1 MRTRMGV
8 AESISVIFWSRF
20 RWYQDSLG
28 PRAAPTSRPS
38 LLQRFDEGRERGVVS
53 QLGEGFVVDG
63 VWHLLAGGEIL
74 FVGEGLPQ
82 MELGIRDVALQRVGT
97 RQIVVV
103 DRVIGVG
110 LNGGPASGRGAV
122 ERRR

>member
-20 RWYQDSLG
+20 RWYQDSLR
-28 PRAAPTSRPS
+28 PRAAPASRPS

-53 QLGEGFVVDG
+53 QLGEGFVVDW

-82 MELGIRDVALQRVGT
+82 MG
-97 RQIVVV
+97 
-103 DRVIGVG
+103 
-110 LNGGPASGRGAV
+110 
-122 ERRR
+122 RRRCSICSLSVMERHRRIAIPKSFRAFSGTGA